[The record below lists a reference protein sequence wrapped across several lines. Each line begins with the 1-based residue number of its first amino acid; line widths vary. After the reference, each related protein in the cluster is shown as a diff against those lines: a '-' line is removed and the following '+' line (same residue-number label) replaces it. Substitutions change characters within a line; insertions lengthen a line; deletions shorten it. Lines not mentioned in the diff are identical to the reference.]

1 MKWWCGSEATPLVT
15 PLSLCFCDSAC
26 VRGYQLKVKSSENRC
41 THYSIYWKSVMLP
54 YIETLLFAFWN
65 HLILKVPKENWVEKK
80 NRRQVKNLQIYVP
93 PKHWLRKWISHEPI
107 YYIQSYI
114 TYQCGYVW
122 RNASL
127 GDFVIVWT
135 SQSALMQT
143 SMVQP
148 TTHLGSVA
156 WPSAPGLPTCMACYF
171 TDCCRKFVSPQ
182 TIFVYLNI
190 EKAQ

>member
-1 MKWWCGSEATPLVT
+1 MSSSIIGDILVLLPQGGQCPEMKWWCGSEATPLVT

-93 PKHWLRKWISHEPI
+93 PKTDKRKTSILQLNKVI
-107 YYIQSYI
+107 ILF
-114 TYQCGYVW
+114 C
-122 RNASL
+122 L
-127 GDFVIVWT
+127 GKGCTI
-135 SQSALMQT
+135 
-143 SMVQP
+143 
-148 TTHLGSVA
+148 
-156 WPSAPGLPTCMACYF
+156 LP
-171 TDCCRKFVSPQ
+171 RKD
-182 TIFVYLNI
+182 
-190 EKAQ
+190 